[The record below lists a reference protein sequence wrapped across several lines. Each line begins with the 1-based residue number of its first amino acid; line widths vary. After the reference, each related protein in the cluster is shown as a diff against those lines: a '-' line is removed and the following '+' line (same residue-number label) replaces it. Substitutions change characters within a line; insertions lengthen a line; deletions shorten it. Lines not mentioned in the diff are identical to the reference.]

1 MIRVIPCLDFLPEG
15 VVKGVNFLN
24 LRRVGDPVELAAR
37 YDEEGADEL
46 VFLDVGATV
55 AGRRPLLAVLEEVS
69 RRVFLPVTAGGGV
82 RTTGD
87 VEAYLAAG
95 ADKVAVN
102 TAAVA
107 RPALLEEAAGRFG
120 SQCVVLAMDVRRRP
134 GGWEVFVEAGRRPT
148 GLDALAWARE
158 AEGRGAGE
166 LLVTSM
172 DRDGTGAGFDT
183 ALYGALARATR
194 LPLVA
199 SGGAGEASHFAEAAR
214 AGATGL
220 LAAGLFHG
228 GGLSIPAL
236 KQTLQSEGIEVRPW
250 V

>member
-1 MIRVIPCLDFLPEG
+1 MVRVIPCLDVLPQG
-15 VVKGVNFLN
+15 VVKGKNFQN
-24 LRRVGDPVELAAR
+24 LRRVGDAVELASR

-55 AGRRPLLAVLEEVS
+55 EGRSPLTAVLEAVS

-82 RTTGD
+82 RSLRE

-95 ADKVAVN
+95 ADKVAIN
-102 TAAVA
+102 TAAVR
-107 RPALLEEAAGRFG
+107 RPALLAEAASRFG
-120 SQCVVLAMDVRRRP
+120 SQCVVLAMDVRRRET
-134 GGWEVFVEAGRRPT
+134 GWEVCVEAGRRPT
-148 GLDALAWARE
+148 GLDAEAWARE
-158 AEGRGAGE
+158 AEDRGAGE

-172 DRDGTGAGFDT
+172 DRDGTGLGFDT
-183 ALYGALARATR
+183 DLYGRLARAVR

-199 SGGAGEASHFAEAAR
+199 SGGAGEADHFTRAAR

-228 GGLSIPAL
+228 SALTIPEL
-236 KQTLQSEGIEVRPW
+236 KKRLREDGIEVRP
-250 V
+250 

>member
-1 MIRVIPCLDFLPEG
+1 MVRVIPCLDVLAEG
-15 VVKGVNFLN
+15 VVKGVNFEN

-37 YDEEGADEL
+37 YDGEGADEL

-55 AGRRPLLAVLEEVS
+55 QGRRPLLAVLEEVS

-82 RTTGD
+82 RGLGE

-107 RPALLEEAAGRFG
+107 RPALLTEAARRFG
-120 SQCVVLAMDVRRRP
+120 SQCVVLAMDVRSRP
-134 GGWEVFVEAGRRPT
+134 GGWEVFVEAGRRGT
-148 GLDALAWARE
+148 GLDALEWARE

-183 ALYGALARATR
+183 GLYGALARASR
-194 LPLVA
+194 LPLIA
-199 SGGAGEASHFAEAAR
+199 SGGAGEAHHFAEAAR
-214 AGATGL
+214 AGATGV

-228 GGLSIPAL
+228 GRLTIPAL
-236 KQTLQSEGIEVRPW
+236 KERLQREGIEVRPW
-250 V
+250 A